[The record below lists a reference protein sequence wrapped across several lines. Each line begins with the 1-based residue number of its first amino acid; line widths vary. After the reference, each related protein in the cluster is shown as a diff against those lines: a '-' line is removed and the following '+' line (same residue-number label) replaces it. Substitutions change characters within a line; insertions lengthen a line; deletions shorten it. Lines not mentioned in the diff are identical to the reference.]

1 MFATRGFPTF
11 IATAARN
18 GVREWRPSCVEEEI
32 RMAVEGFAPFPR
44 IVEHVKELCAQGRT
58 GTLFLVSE
66 DNRMALMRFEAGAIV
81 TIVHR
86 NRRGLEALAAVCEIK
101 SAKLRFDV
109 ASVAPIDTH
118 DLATKDILD
127 HLEKVARQ
135 MPSPAA
141 SPDIP
146 RPASFS
152 PEVKLAVQKIMMKYV
167 GPMAE
172 IVCDEHFS
180 VATDARMLA
189 RLLAGE
195 IPNPEQSARFLA
207 EIGAVLG

>member
-32 RMAVEGFAPFPR
+32 RMAVEAFAPFPR

-101 SAKLRFDV
+101 SAKLRH
-109 ASVAPIDTH
+109 A
-118 DLATKDILD
+118 
-127 HLEKVARQ
+127 
-135 MPSPAA
+135 
-141 SPDIP
+141 
-146 RPASFS
+146 
-152 PEVKLAVQKIMMKYV
+152 
-167 GPMAE
+167 
-172 IVCDEHFS
+172 
-180 VATDARMLA
+180 
-189 RLLAGE
+189 
-195 IPNPEQSARFLA
+195 
-207 EIGAVLG
+207 

>member
-1 MFATRGFPTF
+1 
-11 IATAARN
+11 
-18 GVREWRPSCVEEEI
+18 
-32 RMAVEGFAPFPR
+32 MAVEAFAPFPR
-44 IVEHVKELCAQGRT
+44 IVEHVKELCTQGRT

-180 VATDARMLA
+180 VVLDARMLA

>member
-1 MFATRGFPTF
+1 
-11 IATAARN
+11 
-18 GVREWRPSCVEEEI
+18 
-32 RMAVEGFAPFPR
+32 MAVEGFAPFPR

-152 PEVKLAVQKIMMKYV
+152 PVYEKLMRLDKPIGTCCCC
-167 GPMAE
+167 GPRCGRCGSPAAGQP
-172 IVCDEHFS
+172 HW
-180 VATDARMLA
+180 MLC
-189 RLLAGE
+189 GSS
-195 IPNPEQSARFLA
+195 PSARC
-207 EIGAVLG
+207 

>member
-1 MFATRGFPTF
+1 
-11 IATAARN
+11 
-18 GVREWRPSCVEEEI
+18 
-32 RMAVEGFAPFPR
+32 MAVEAFAPFPR
-44 IVEHVKELCAQGRT
+44 IVEHVKELCTQGRT

-109 ASVAPIDTH
+109 ASVAPIETH

-167 GPMAE
+167 GLKALGRGLTEDRIWISMERHMQCAVGLCGHCQWGPTFVCKDGPVFRFDAVRRWMAVE
-172 IVCDEHFS
+172 N
-180 VATDARMLA
+180 L
-189 RLLAGE
+189 
-195 IPNPEQSARFLA
+195 
-207 EIGAVLG
+207 